1 MLLYANVNLNG
12 SDYGRAKSILYVF
25 LNSSVNLKNGNSLNN
40 QKSGTG
46 RQKTKDKQPRKKG
59 RLMKSVKINSNTL
72 AQWSEDSTT
81 ISEEMMQNLK

>member
-12 SDYGRAKSILYVF
+12 GDYMRAKFLLSVS
-25 LNSSVNLKNGNSLNN
+25 LNSCVNLKNGNSLNRR
-40 QKSGTG
+40 KSGTG
-46 RQKTKDKQPRKKG
+46 GRKTKEKQARKKG

-72 AQWSEDSTT
+72 AQWSEESTT